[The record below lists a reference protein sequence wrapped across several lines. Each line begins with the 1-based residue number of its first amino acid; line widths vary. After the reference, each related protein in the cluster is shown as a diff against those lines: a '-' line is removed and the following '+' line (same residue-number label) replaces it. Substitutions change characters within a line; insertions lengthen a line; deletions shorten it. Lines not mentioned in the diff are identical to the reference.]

1 MLAHELLY
9 RWIKVHNVKTKCR
22 VLNSNTRNRM
32 FLQAGAHR
40 FVTQQG
46 RVRCCN
52 RMMYSYTMDK
62 RLRNSVTTSNAS
74 MSRKNHTAVLAQLSN
89 TLLRIQHQI
98 VNDKIYNQQPIVI
111 PSRNH
116 MNVAS
121 STSTAC
127 SSTNSST
134 VCNSTSVILS
144 LDLECGTIDGDDDG

>member
-1 MLAHELLY
+1 MP
-9 RWIKVHNVKTKCR
+9 R
-22 VLNSNTRNRM
+22 LNSNTRNRM

-98 VNDKIYNQQPIVI
+98 VNDKIYNQQPIVLI
-111 PSRNH
+111 PSRNY

-121 STSTAC
+121 STSTVC